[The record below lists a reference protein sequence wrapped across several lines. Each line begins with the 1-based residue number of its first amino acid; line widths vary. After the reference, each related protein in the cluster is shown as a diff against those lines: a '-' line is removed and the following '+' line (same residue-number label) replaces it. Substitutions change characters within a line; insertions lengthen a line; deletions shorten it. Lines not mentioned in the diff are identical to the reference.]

1 VEPADVSALDFQVPQ
16 PEEDN
21 AFCQVDCGIPDSC
34 TSAVLDTLTGSYT
47 CRERITWLVNVEKMT
62 QDAACGQIAVTEYL
76 KQCGDCASPSGR
88 T

>member
-1 VEPADVSALDFQVPQ
+1 MSALDFQVPQ